1 MFVPDSG
8 SESDA
13 PPHSGGVAGD
23 EATLAYDPDE
33 AEDSDAEDRRKI
45 STTAATQPA
54 FAAYDSDSKSD
65 SLLQQVGKKNK
76 VMFVKI

>member
-13 PPHSGGVAGD
+13 PPHSGGGAGD
-23 EATLAYDPDE
+23 EATLAYDPDDGE
-33 AEDSDAEDRRKI
+33 EDSDTEDRRKI

-54 FAAYDSDSKSD
+54 FAAHDSDSKSD
-65 SLLQQVGKKNK
+65 FNK
-76 VMFVKI
+76 